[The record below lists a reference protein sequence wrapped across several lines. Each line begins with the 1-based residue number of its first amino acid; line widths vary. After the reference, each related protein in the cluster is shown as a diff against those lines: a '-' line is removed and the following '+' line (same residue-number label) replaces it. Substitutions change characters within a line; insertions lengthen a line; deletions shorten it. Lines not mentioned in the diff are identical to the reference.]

1 METVNDEIEIMNQ
14 EIVKGADAVIVKP
27 IANRDGQQKLKQLE
41 KSVPIMPWE
50 IHFPK
55 NRPDCIQ

>member
-41 KSVPIMPWE
+41 KV
-50 IHFPK
+50 FL
-55 NRPDCIQ
+55 